1 MFILKPKILVIEDE
15 ISQVELLRYNLEEQ
29 GFIVSVAMDGE
40 EGVIQALEV
49 LPKLVLLDWMLPKIS
64 GIEVCRQLRRKK
76 ATRDIPII
84 MLTARSAES
93 DKVRGLDIGADDFIT
108 KPYSVKELIARINAA
123 MRRPAAAVVAD
134 KLIAGNIT
142 IDTQNHEVFVNNF
155 RVETSPTEYRL
166 LTTFVKFPERVFSRE
181 QLLDMVWGIS
191 SDIDTRT
198 VDVHV
203 GRLRKTLQAKCNRE
217 VLRTVRGFGYSL
229 RKLD

>member
-1 MFILKPKILVIEDE
+1 MKPKILVIEDE

-64 GIEVCRQLRRKK
+64 GIEVCRQLRREKS
-76 ATRDIPII
+76 TRDIPII

-134 KLIAGNIT
+134 KLIAGHII

-166 LTTFVKFPERVFSRE
+166 LTTFVRFPERVFSRE

-203 GRLRKTLQAKCNRE
+203 GRLRKTLQAKCSRD

>member
-1 MFILKPKILVIEDE
+1 MLILKPKILVIEDE

-108 KPYSVKELIARINAA
+108 KP
-123 MRRPAAAVVAD
+123 
-134 KLIAGNIT
+134 
-142 IDTQNHEVFVNNF
+142 
-155 RVETSPTEYRL
+155 
-166 LTTFVKFPERVFSRE
+166 
-181 QLLDMVWGIS
+181 
-191 SDIDTRT
+191 
-198 VDVHV
+198 
-203 GRLRKTLQAKCNRE
+203 
-217 VLRTVRGFGYSL
+217 
-229 RKLD
+229 